1 MSDMLRPAEKQEES
15 ETLKEL
21 DDEKQRLTE
30 KRKPDGMGNALVV
43 EGKHFYETVMCFCES
58 PHRRYRQS
66 LPRIPQAWLCIQ
78 VSTTD
83 SV

>member
-30 KRKPDGMGNALVV
+30 KKEA
-43 EGKHFYETVMCFCES
+43 
-58 PHRRYRQS
+58 
-66 LPRIPQAWLCIQ
+66 
-78 VSTTD
+78 
-83 SV
+83 